1 MSMKNVK
8 QHIQIWMLSKL
19 EKAKIDA
26 AEEMIKEG
34 GRQKKKGRNLEKK
47 HKEMIELIVR
57 KQIQLI
63 EQQEWDKKKQ
73 IEIDV
78 ENTW

>member
-1 MSMKNVK
+1 
-8 QHIQIWMLSKL
+8 MLSKL

-26 AEEMIKEG
+26 AEEIIKEG

-63 EQQEWDKKKQ
+63 EQQE
-73 IEIDV
+73 
-78 ENTW
+78 

>member
-63 EQQEWDKKKQ
+63 EQQE
-73 IEIDV
+73 
-78 ENTW
+78 